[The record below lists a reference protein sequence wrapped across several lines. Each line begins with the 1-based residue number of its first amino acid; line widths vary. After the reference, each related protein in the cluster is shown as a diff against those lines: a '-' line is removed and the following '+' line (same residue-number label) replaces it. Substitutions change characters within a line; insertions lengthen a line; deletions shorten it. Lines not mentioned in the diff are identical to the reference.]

1 MNNQPEHNPD
11 ASSNKGLKKWLKRF
25 GIAGF
30 LFFLLKGI
38 FWLTIGSAL
47 MRYLGCKP

>member
-1 MNNQPEHNPD
+1 MQFYHKMK
-11 ASSNKGLKKWLKRF
+11 ASKSKEWIKKI

-38 FWLTIGSAL
+38 FWLV
-47 MRYLGCKP
+47 LGYYFFV